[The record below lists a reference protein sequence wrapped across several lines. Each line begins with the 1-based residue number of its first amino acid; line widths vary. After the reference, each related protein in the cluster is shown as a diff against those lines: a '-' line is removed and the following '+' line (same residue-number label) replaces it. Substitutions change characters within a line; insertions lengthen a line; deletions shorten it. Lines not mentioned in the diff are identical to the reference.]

1 MILNTSIVLPIGRFN
16 VTIPY
21 NNDNPY
27 NQGGD
32 NNSDNSY
39 GSYNS
44 DSGDKSRDGD
54 YVSYPEY
61 QAATG
66 ASSAD
71 EGAYGTKDIGNWP
84 ESLVPAEKQKTLGI
98 VSLLLTIFLGF
109 IGMFPSGY
117 YLFYLDNSVEKNDAA
132 KLLNKLAFFIP
143 IVMLALSIIFIVFI
157 FGVFAISST

>member
-1 MILNTSIVLPIGRFN
+1 M
-16 VTIPY
+16 TIPY

-27 NQGGD
+27 SQDGD
-32 NNSDNSY
+32 NNSHNSY

-44 DSGDKSRDGD
+44 DSGYESSDGN

-84 ESLVPAEKQKTLGI
+84 ESLVTAEKQKTLGA
-98 VSLLLTIFLGF
+98 VSLLLTIFLG
-109 IGMFPSGY
+109 IVGMFPSGY
-117 YLFYLDNSVEKNDAA
+117 YLYYLDDSVEKDSTA
-132 KLLNKLAFFIP
+132 KLLNKFAFFIP
-143 IVMLALSIIFIVFI
+143 IVLTVLIIIFFI
-157 FGVFAISST
+157 FMFGIVAAFGT

>member
-1 MILNTSIVLPIGRFN
+1 M
-16 VTIPY
+16 TIPD

-27 NQGGD
+27 SQDGD
-32 NNSDNSY
+32 NNSHNSY

-44 DSGDKSRDGD
+44 DSGYESSDGN

-71 EGAYGTKDIGNWP
+71 EGAHGTKDIGNWP

-117 YLFYLDNSVEKNDAA
+117 YLYYLDDSVEKDSTA
-132 KLLNKLAFFIP
+132 KLLNKFAFFIP
-143 IVMLALSIIFIVFI
+143 VVMFVITIIFLIFI
-157 FGVFAISST
+157 FGIAAAFGA